1 MKQHQLSLVFFS
13 RTHPRPASFFFLFE
27 TERGWNQ
34 KRQRTLLYMRRHT
47 DPTRLRSPVPRRRGG
62 VKYCSRPTAIQYT
75 CVIKRFAAAARTAL
89 VLSTNR
95 AQVIP
100 IIINAGRRRVG

>member
-1 MKQHQLSLVFFS
+1 
-13 RTHPRPASFFFLFE
+13 
-27 TERGWNQ
+27 
-34 KRQRTLLYMRRHT
+34 
-47 DPTRLRSPVPRRRGG
+47 
-62 VKYCSRPTAIQYT
+62 
-75 CVIKRFAAAARTAL
+75 VIKRFAAAARTAL